1 MTEPKELIR
10 IEKEL
15 SKDAYKMDVSK
26 MKNANLPIGDIDLPS
41 LPCPKCGTRMEW
53 KIVKNVAW
61 ARRPYRYQPYC
72 PNCKKMRK
80 KRINI
85 PLSV

>member
-1 MTEPKELIR
+1 
-10 IEKEL
+10 
-15 SKDAYKMDVSK
+15 
-26 MKNANLPIGDIDLPS
+26 MKKIDLPS

-72 PNCKKMRK
+72 STCKKMRK

-85 PLSV
+85 PFSV